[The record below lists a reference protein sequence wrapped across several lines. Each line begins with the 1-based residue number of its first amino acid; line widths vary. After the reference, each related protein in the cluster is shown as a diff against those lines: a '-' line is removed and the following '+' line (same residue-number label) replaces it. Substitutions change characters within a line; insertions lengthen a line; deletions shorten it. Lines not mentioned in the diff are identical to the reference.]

1 MKVTFITNLYPP
13 NQVGGYEEL
22 CWQVAS
28 RFVELGNEVSV
39 VTSAYG
45 GKVASWP
52 GQKVDQTLRLLIGKT
67 IYDHFVGDESR
78 RRVLV
83 DQNIHAL
90 KECVSSRKPDV
101 IFCWNLFGLQSDVL
115 EFLGELDIP
124 VVMML
129 TDNWL
134 ASMLNPEYVGTFF
147 RESVYGSV
155 DEDAYLSAPSR
166 ALFSIG
172 PNISA
177 VFGSHYMKRF
187 YSASGIHFANDV
199 VVHNGVPLEEISLA
213 ASLWPREAKKVDLLF
228 ASRMVEIKGAHLA
241 VEGLSILKDERPD
254 INWNLELVG
263 DCSDKNY
270 VEEVMR
276 LAKKLDVYEWVS
288 LRGRVAADKL
298 NELFRSKDVY
308 LFPSLYEPFSLT
320 LIHALGAG
328 IPTVASDIGGNT
340 EIVSHRDTGLLFKA
354 KDARSLARSVIEFVD
369 QPSHIHEVKING
381 ARRAKEFSAERMVE
395 GMLTHLKA
403 RAGLVDA

>member
-22 CWQVAS
+22 CWEVAS
-28 RFVELGNEVSV
+28 RFAELGIDVSV

-67 IYDHFVGDESR
+67 IYDHFDGDENR
-78 RRVLV
+78 RRALV

-90 KECVSSRKPDV
+90 KDCVSAWKPDV

-115 EFLGELDIP
+115 EFLGDLGIP

-147 RESVYGSV
+147 RESVYGSI
-155 DEDAYLSAPSR
+155 DERSYLSTGSGS
-166 ALFSIG
+166 LFTIS

-177 VFGSHYMKRF
+177 VFGSCFMKRF
-187 YSASGIHFANDV
+187 YAASGIHFTNDV
-199 VVHNGVPLEEISLA
+199 VVHNGVSLEENSA
-213 ASLWPREAKKVDLLF
+213 ERGVSPREAKKVELLF
-228 ASRMVEIKGAHLA
+228 ASRLVEIKGAHLA
-241 VEGLSILKDERPD
+241 VEALAILKDERPD
-254 INWNLELVG
+254 TDWSLELVG
-263 DCSDKNY
+263 DCSDENY
-270 VEEVMR
+270 VEKVML
-276 LAKKLDVYEWVS
+276 LAKNLNVSESVS
-288 LRGRVAADKL
+288 LRGRVAADRLK
-298 NELFRSKDVY
+298 ELFRSKDVY

-340 EIVSHRDTGLLFKA
+340 EIVSDRETGLLFKA
-354 KDARSLARSVIEFVD
+354 KDSRSLARSVMEFVD
-369 QPSHIHEVKING
+369 QPDQMSGVKVNG
-381 ARRAKEFSAERMVE
+381 ARRAKEFSADRMIE
-395 GMLTHLKA
+395 GMLKHLHA
-403 RAGLVDA
+403 RAGIVDA